1 MIKCPLKKWAQHLR
15 KKMIHEVIVTT
26 SSKDNIV
33 HIAPMGIKVDEKQ
46 VIISPFRPS
55 KTLENLTNTKKA
67 VVNFIDDVRV
77 FAGIVTGY
85 KKEWPLIKKND
96 DGIPRLELANTHY
109 EVVVEKIIDNEK
121 RPKIICNIVKEEIHY
136 PFMGFNRAQFSVIEA
151 AVLVSR
157 LGMISME
164 KITDEI
170 KYLKIGIEKTSGPRE
185 LEAWQWIED
194 KIENF
199 KLNDN

>member
-1 MIKCPLKKWAQHLR
+1 MIPLGRPAGRGCKKHSLQ
-15 KKMIHEVIVTT
+15 TT
-26 SSKDNIV
+26 HSRS
-33 HIAPMGIKVDEKQ
+33 
-46 VIISPFRPS
+46 
-55 KTLENLTNTKKA
+55 
-67 VVNFIDDVRV
+67 
-77 FAGIVTGY
+77 
-85 KKEWPLIKKND
+85 EWKKND
-96 DGIPRLELANTHY
+96 DEIPRLELANTHY

-121 RPKIICNIVKEEIHY
+121 RPEIICNIVREEIHY

-164 KITDEI
+164 KIANEI
-170 KYLKIGIEKTSGPRE
+170 NYLKIGIEKTSGPRE

-199 KLNDN
+199 KLRNN

>member
-1 MIKCPLKKWAQHLR
+1 
-15 KKMIHEVIVTT
+15 MIHEVIVTT
-26 SSKDNIV
+26 SSKDNII
-33 HIAPMGIKVDEKQ
+33 HIAPMGIKVDGKQ
-46 VIISPFRPS
+46 VSISPFRPS

-77 FAGIVTGY
+77 FVGIVTGY

-96 DGIPRLELANTHY
+96 DEIPRLELANTHY

-164 KITDEI
+164 KITNEI